1 MFDENHLKHPT
12 PGTEH
17 WLQLY
22 QCSTRWRHTGIILAL
37 FFLSH
42 LTRHNLLASFTWA
55 LTLSQKIAYH
65 SSSRFPVI
73 KYLAMSLINLF
84 LDYASFPRGIND
96 ITKEHLCCE
105 FQRHTGQPTLYLTW
119 HISQLL
125 FCCILGAH
133 FATRSAPPSLPRL
146 AICLASPP
154 GSPSS
159 GDSLGTKFHDTFGDT
174 EVTDPGLI
182 RSHPEG
188 HIGNQPSPRPPHR
201 RHSAAHFA
209 ASPLASAPLPGD
221 RKSVV

>member
-1 MFDENHLKHPT
+1 M
-12 PGTEH
+12 
-17 WLQLY
+17 
-22 QCSTRWRHTGIILAL
+22 
-37 FFLSH
+37 
-42 LTRHNLLASFTWA
+42 
-55 LTLSQKIAYH
+55 
-65 SSSRFPVI
+65 I

-96 ITKEHLCCE
+96 ITKEHFCCE

-209 ASPLASAPLPGD
+209 ASPLASAPLPGA
-221 RKSVV
+221 RASEANAPVTEATFLSRAPAVSHLPL

>member
-1 MFDENHLKHPT
+1 MFDENHFKHPT
-12 PGTEH
+12 PGIEH
-17 WLQLY
+17 RLQLY
-22 QCSTRWRHTGIILAL
+22 QCSTRWRQTRIILAL

-42 LTRHNLLASFTWA
+42 LTTRHNLLVSFTWA

-65 SSSRFPVI
+65 SSSRFPAI

-96 ITKEHLCCE
+96 ITKEHFCCE

-125 FCCILGAH
+125 LCCILGAH

-154 GSPSS
+154 GVP
-159 GDSLGTKFHDTFGDT
+159 
-174 EVTDPGLI
+174 VI
-182 RSHPEG
+182 RRFSRYQIPWHLRWHRSDRSRRG
-188 HIGNQPSPRPPHR
+188 GNLR
-201 RHSAAHFA
+201 RC
-209 ASPLASAPLPGD
+209 
-221 RKSVV
+221 R